1 MIAAGKSRVQKF
13 SDTVAIIEV
22 DAQAQKIYNQLIPAF
37 AGTGEVLLIPSI
49 LENHEEDLKTS
60 VNG

>member
-13 SDTVAIIEV
+13 SDTVATIEV